1 MGSELVPFATLS
13 DAREFKKDHRGKSV
27 LTFKDITPAILN
39 SMK

>member
-13 DAREFKKDHRGKSV
+13 DAREFMKDHRGKSV
-27 LTFKDITPAILN
+27 LTFKDITPGILN